1 METIVLLKVARIW
14 ATPAETFLL
23 PFALTIF
30 GFSASPP
37 SRERLTF
44 APSGVPSFLVFGFV
58 ARMALVGSPAGA
70 GAGTAGA
77 GVTGAGVSVE
87 TTGGA
92 AADAGSFLG
101 AGVGVVVSFGIVVPV
116 D

>member
-1 METIVLLKVARIW
+1 MW

-44 APSGVPSFLVFGFV
+44 GASVAPSFLVFGLV
-58 ARMALVGSPAGA
+58 ARIALAGSPAGA
-70 GAGTAGA
+70 GAGAGVAGA
-77 GVTGAGVSVE
+77 GASVE
-87 TTGGA
+87 TVGGAA
-92 AADAGSFLG
+92 AADAGSLVG
-101 AGVGVVVSFGIVVPV
+101 AGVGVVVSSGIRCYSLGL
-116 D
+116 DLTRF